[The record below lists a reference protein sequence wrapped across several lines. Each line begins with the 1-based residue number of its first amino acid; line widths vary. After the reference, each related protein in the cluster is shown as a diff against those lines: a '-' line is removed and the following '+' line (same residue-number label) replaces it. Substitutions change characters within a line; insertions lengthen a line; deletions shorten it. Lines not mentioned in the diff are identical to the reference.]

1 MKKQYESLDCNNRL
15 IWNFRDIGHTM
26 HHISEG
32 KGSQQ
37 RILILLLENDG
48 MTQKELTAH
57 LGVQPGSA
65 SEVISKLEKSGLIVR
80 TESETDHR
88 TMNLLL
94 TENGKKAAQKAFS
107 LRTKRHEDMF
117 SSLCEEEKST
127 LLHLLEKVNTDWDK
141 KFRNK
146 EES

>member
-26 HHISEG
+26 RHISEG

-37 RILILLLENDG
+37 RILILLLENEG
-48 MTQKELTAH
+48 MTQKELTTR

-65 SEVISKLEKSGLIVR
+65 SEVIGKLEKSGLIIR

-94 TENGKKAAQKAFS
+94 TEDGQMAARQALAMRKA
-107 LRTKRHEDMF
+107 RHENMF
-117 SSLCEEEKST
+117 SALSEEEKQT
-127 LLHLLEKVNTDWDK
+127 LLQLLEKVNGDWDE
-141 KFRNK
+141 KFRRK
-146 EES
+146 EDA

>member
-26 HHISEG
+26 RHISEG

-37 RILILLLENDG
+37 RILILLLENEG
-48 MTQKELTAH
+48 MTQKELTTR

-65 SEVISKLEKSGLIVR
+65 SEVIGKLEKSGLIIR

-94 TENGKKAAQKAFS
+94 TEDGQMAAQQALAVRKA
-107 LRTKRHEDMF
+107 RHENMF
-117 SSLCEEEKST
+117 SSLSEEEKQT
-127 LLHLLEKVNTDWDK
+127 LLQLLEKVNVDWDK
-141 KFRNK
+141 KFRK
-146 EES
+146 KAES

>member
-1 MKKQYESLDCNNRL
+1 MKKQYELLDRNNRL

-26 HHISEG
+26 RHISEG

-37 RILILLLENDG
+37 RVLILLLESDG
-48 MTQKELTAH
+48 MTQKELTMR

-65 SEVISKLEKSGLIVR
+65 SEVIGKLEKNGLIIR

-94 TENGKKAAQKAFS
+94 TEDGKTAAQQAFAV
-107 LRTKRHEDMF
+107 RKTRHENMF
-117 SSLCEEEKST
+117 SALSDEEKQT
-127 LLHLLEKVNTDWDK
+127 LLYLLEKVNGDWDK
-141 KFRNK
+141 KFRKK
-146 EES
+146 EEA

>member
-26 HHISEG
+26 RHISEG

-37 RILILLLENDG
+37 RILILLLENEG
-48 MTQKELTAH
+48 MTQKELTTR

-65 SEVISKLEKSGLIVR
+65 SEVIGKLEKSGLIIR

-94 TENGKKAAQKAFS
+94 TEDGQMAAQQALAIRKA
-107 LRTKRHEDMF
+107 RHKNMF
-117 SSLCEEEKST
+117 SALSEEEKRT
-127 LLHLLEKVNTDWDK
+127 LLQLLEKVNGDWDE
-141 KFRNK
+141 KFRRK
-146 EES
+146 EDA

>member
-26 HHISEG
+26 RHISEG

-37 RILILLLENDG
+37 RILILLLENEG
-48 MTQKELTAH
+48 MTQKELTTR

-65 SEVISKLEKSGLIVR
+65 SEVIGKLEKFGLIIR

-94 TENGKKAAQKAFS
+94 TEDGQMAAQQALVIRKA
-107 LRTKRHEDMF
+107 RHENMF
-117 SSLCEEEKST
+117 SSLSEEEKQT
-127 LLHLLEKVNTDWDK
+127 LLQLLEKVNGDWNE
-141 KFRNK
+141 KFRRK
-146 EES
+146 EDV

>member
-1 MKKQYESLDCNNRL
+1 MKKQYESLDRNNRL

-26 HHISEG
+26 RHISEG

-37 RILILLLENDG
+37 RVLILLLESDG
-48 MTQKELTAH
+48 MTQKELTMR

-65 SEVISKLEKSGLIVR
+65 SEVIGKLEKNGLIIR

-94 TENGKKAAQKAFS
+94 TEDGKTAAQQALAVRKA
-107 LRTKRHEDMF
+107 RHENMF
-117 SSLCEEEKST
+117 SALSDEEKQT
-127 LLHLLEKVNTDWDK
+127 LLYLLEKVNGDWDK
-141 KFRNK
+141 KFRKK
-146 EES
+146 EEA